1 MIKNQYSNTILK
13 HYKDELVKREIAR
26 FSAGRWVAIHC
37 QSLDKSGRT
46 YLLRYFR
53 RAKRK
58 VPLTIRE
65 PEDVSFIIERFK
77 KLEPRTFYAS
87 INVYKKLSAAEDT
100 RNLENVAYCLPTW
113 DIDNEIGKWEATV
126 EVAREILKFLR
137 LYGVEDSVFLKWSGN
152 GMHIH
157 IHHRAFSEGLL
168 ERIHPL
174 DIAYSVVEYVNMK
187 LHGKYLEIAAKH
199 SARNLRVENKIDI
212 QRVFTCPLSLHR
224 NLDVVAVCIDPNTLD
239 DFSISWVSLKD
250 FKHWEGWNR
259 YIEGEADSLAI
270 KAYET
275 VGGYPLR
282 RMPRMKA
289 KKKIGVDELIMKW
302 IRKESNSA

>member
-1 MIKNQYSNTILK
+1 MVKNQRSNTVLK
-13 HYKDELVKREIAR
+13 HYEDELVKREIAR

-37 QSLDKSGRT
+37 QTLDKKGRP
-46 YLLRYFR
+46 YLLRYLR
-53 RAKRK
+53 QKK
-58 VPLTIRE
+58 MKTPLTIDR
-65 PEDVSFIIERFK
+65 PEAITRLMERFK
-77 KLEPRTFYAS
+77 KLKPRTFYAS

-100 RNLENVAYCLPTW
+100 RNLENIAYCLPTW
-113 DIDNEIGKWEATV
+113 DIDNKIEKWEATV

-137 LYGVEDSVFLKWSGN
+137 LHGVKDSVFLKWSGN

-157 IHHRAFSEGLL
+157 IHNRAFSEGIL

-224 NLDVVAVCIDPNTLD
+224 SLDVVAICIDPNMLD
-239 DFSISWVSLKD
+239 DFSISWVSLGN

-270 KAYET
+270 KACET

-282 RMPRMKA
+282 RTPRMKA

-302 IRKESNSA
+302 IKKSNSA

>member
-26 FSAGRWVAIHC
+26 FSAGRWVAVHC
-37 QSLDKSGRT
+37 QSLNKSGRS

-58 VPLTIRE
+58 IPLTIRE
-65 PEDVSFIIERFK
+65 PEDVPFIIERFK

-100 RNLENVAYCLPTW
+100 RNLENIAYCLPTW
-113 DIDNEIGKWEATV
+113 DIDNKIEKWEATV

-137 LYGVEDSVFLKWSGN
+137 LHGVEDSVFLKWSGN

-157 IHHRAFSEGLL
+157 IHHRAFSEELL

-187 LHGKYLEIAAKH
+187 LHGRYLEITAKH

-239 DFSISWVSLKD
+239 DFSISWVSLED

-282 RMPRMKA
+282 RLPRAQA
-289 KKKIGVDELIMKW
+289 KRKMGLDELIMKW
-302 IRKESNSA
+302 IRKSSKSV